1 MSWTLPTPF
10 QEAAIF
16 IALYIM
22 ARASVTRGR
31 VKSKQAE
38 VSSSTQPT
46 GQALRRGIRKEGV
59 SSLTATEQEERKGR
73 RGVKKEGV
81 TSVVLSP
88 PPQPSLPSSSS

>member
-16 IALYIM
+16 IALYVM

-31 VKSKQAE
+31 VKAKQAE

-46 GQALRRGIRKEGV
+46 GQALRRGIRKGV
-59 SSLTATEQEERKGR
+59 SSLTLPQNRKREREE
-73 RGVKKEGV
+73 EE
-81 TSVVLSP
+81 
-88 PPQPSLPSSSS
+88 